1 MNPFVVLGG
10 TRSQLLIHQVG
21 QALST
26 SHEVQEISRKLQ
38 GDNESVIIKYSYIV
52 WVFIGKR
59 ISCTPV
65 PKTLECG
72 RFSRTA
78 KSACRPPLISLT
90 MAGNQES
97 RKDANTVA
105 DAPNDDPEYM
115 TRQFNRIQTAITQQR
130 WYLVL
135 NLIHE
140 AEWELVHYSTS
151 PTYDELL
158 LKKYT
163 ITALTELGRVEDA
176 ADATALANE
185 LQRKLIVEMGLDP
198 EKMNGDEDGQEK
210 KK

>member
-1 MNPFVVLGG
+1 
-10 TRSQLLIHQVG
+10 
-21 QALST
+21 
-26 SHEVQEISRKLQ
+26 
-38 GDNESVIIKYSYIV
+38 
-52 WVFIGKR
+52 
-59 ISCTPV
+59 
-65 PKTLECG
+65 
-72 RFSRTA
+72 
-78 KSACRPPLISLT
+78 

-97 RKDANTVA
+97 RKDANAVA
-105 DAPNDDPEYM
+105 DVPDEDPEYM

-130 WYLVL
+130 WYFVL

-158 LKKYT
+158 LKKYK

-198 EKMNGDEDGQEK
+198 EKKNGDEDGQEK